1 MRFLNYFQDY
11 ITEARYYSDEKFNWV
26 ASNMGSWILDST
38 IDNPVKIQSLPM
50 LQEFQSWLST
60 NTTKATK
67 SSDDLVLATDY
78 IDSFLNSLS
87 PRDAQNFIKTAME
100 RFPIVKTK
108 IANYLKDEIQDNI
121 GKRRGRPPGSK
132 NKPKI
137 DLNDPSIKVIRR
149 LKPAPQEPVQDIS
162 KDLPPV
168 TPPSVIDQPE
178 VKISTPRKGRPKVFS
193 DETSAIDR
201 ARFKQEGKDYWE
213 YLEAKKKIVDN
224 KIKVFNQQL
233 VKLQSNI
240 DKRKKFWGIE

>member
-121 GKRRGRPPGSK
+121 GKKRGRPLGSK

-178 VKISTPRKGRPKVFS
+178 VEISTPRRGRPKVFS

-240 DKRKKFWGIE
+240 DKRKKFWEIE

>member
-11 ITEARYYSDEKFNWV
+11 IAEARYYSDEKFNWV
-26 ASNMGSWILDST
+26 ASNIGSWILDST

-50 LQEFQSWLST
+50 IQEFQSWLST
-60 NTTKATK
+60 NTTKPTK
-67 SSDDLVLATDY
+67 SNDDLVLATDY

-87 PRDAQNFIKTAME
+87 PRDAQNFIKTSME

-108 IANYLKDEIQDNI
+108 IANYLKDEIQDNL

-132 NKPKI
+132 NKQKI
-137 DLNDPSIKVIRR
+137 DLNDPSIRVIKRF
-149 LKPAPQEPVQDIS
+149 KPVPKEPVQDVS

-168 TPPSVIDQPE
+168 IPTQPTLEPE
-178 VKISTPRKGRPKVFS
+178 VPSSSPKRGRPKVFS
-193 DETSAIDR
+193 DDTSAIDR
-201 ARFKQEGKDYWE
+201 ARFKQEGKEYWE

-233 VKLQSNI
+233 LKLQSNI